1 MKVYVPF
8 GFDSVG
14 RIEVE
19 ASNREEAFAKA
30 REAID
35 NSNLSEL
42 LLLADPL
49 YDSVDTDDEGLI
61 LDEDGYVVMDY

>member
-30 REAID
+30 REVID

-42 LLLADPL
+42 LLLAGSL
-49 YDSVDTDDEGLI
+49 YDSVATDDEGEI
-61 LDEDGYVVMDY
+61 LNENGEIVMSY

>member
-14 RIEVE
+14 HVEVE

-30 REAID
+30 REVID